1 MGAFQVSLNL
11 VQILDFAREVYNAL
25 NPFEFFAFLNKQ
37 LIPCLF
43 FLVWFLDEVKL
54 VGYEVEYLVVV
65 QVDFVAQLAQQEIVI
80 AEVV

>member
-1 MGAFQVSLNL
+1 MSLNS
-11 VQILDFAREVYNAL
+11 VQIPDFAWDVYDAL
-25 NPFEFFAFLNKQ
+25 NPFEFSASLNRQ

-65 QVDFVAQLAQQEIVI
+65 QVDFVAQQEIVM

>member
-1 MGAFQVSLNL
+1 MY
-11 VQILDFAREVYNAL
+11 DAL
-25 NPFEFFAFLNKQ
+25 NPFEFSVSLNRQ

-54 VGYEVEYLVVV
+54 VGYEVEYSVVV
-65 QVDFVAQLAQQEIVI
+65 QVDLVAQQEIVM